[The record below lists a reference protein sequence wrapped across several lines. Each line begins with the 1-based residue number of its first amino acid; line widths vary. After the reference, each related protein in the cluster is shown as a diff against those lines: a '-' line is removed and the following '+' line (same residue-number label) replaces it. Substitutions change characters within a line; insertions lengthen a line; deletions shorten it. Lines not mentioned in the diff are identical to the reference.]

1 MATMR
6 GDKKTERKKTMRSIL
21 SIALAGLIAATA
33 IAPVSAATR
42 HKRTPAPVQG
52 SEYVDDGLVHAP
64 VAARS
69 GTPGTPGIIYQQP
82 AACFTDEGYGRY
94 ASCDQAG
101 Y

>member
-1 MATMR
+1 
-6 GDKKTERKKTMRSIL
+6 MRSIL
-21 SIALAGLIAATA
+21 TIAIAGLIAATA

-42 HKRTPAPVQG
+42 SKRAPAPAQS

-64 VAARS
+64 VAAR
-69 GTPGTPGIIYQQP
+69 PGTPGIIYQQP
-82 AACFTDEGYGRY
+82 GACFTDEGYGRY